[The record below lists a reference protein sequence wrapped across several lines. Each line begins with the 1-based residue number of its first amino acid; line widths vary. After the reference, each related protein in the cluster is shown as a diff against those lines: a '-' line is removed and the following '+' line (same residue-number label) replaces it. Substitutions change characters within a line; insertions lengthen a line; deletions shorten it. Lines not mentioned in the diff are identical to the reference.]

1 MLEGGGP
8 AACPPRRSHGN
19 GSAASHFVPYAT
31 SCPLCFCCGGHWGK
45 ERASGFSQ
53 AWPRATRRTLKA
65 EGGWSCPPQREVG
78 WWEALCKALP
88 AGMGCSRRGEA
99 KREAG
104 SVPAWQRPLGSRL
117 RGVPAPSPLLRALAG
132 AGGGGC
138 CLSPE
143 SLETCPG
150 WGMAPGS
157 FPGRCKRGRGM
168 QRGAGRARPQFPV
181 AASLADS
188 HRCKL
193 MMSVCVG
200 GGRARGRAAPRTPK

>member
-117 RGVPAPSPLLRALAG
+117 RGVPAPSPLLRALGVGVGGVCPLRAWKHVQGGEWLPALSRDGANAG
-132 AGGGGC
+132 VGCSEVRAG
-138 CLSPE
+138 
-143 SLETCPG
+143 
-150 WGMAPGS
+150 
-157 FPGRCKRGRGM
+157 PGRSSPLQPR
-168 QRGAGRARPQFPV
+168 
-181 AASLADS
+181 SLTVIA
-188 HRCKL
+188 
-193 MMSVCVG
+193 VN
-200 GGRARGRAAPRTPK
+200 